1 MTRYIFLLSQQHT
14 HVLSL
19 ISFHLLLAIRTQ
31 SEKTFNSNFQPQ
43 TGLIVT
49 SQLSSSSIS
58 SVVFWW
64 SISRESHPPHPH
76 TRRPVSRPIR
86 QSRAKVGP
94 FARVSP
100 PPLPFSIYC
109 VGPVRVFL
117 IVTSKHKYR
126 HLSFLFFFLFI
137 YFFIFWF
144 HPYRTG
150 GLLVSFYTNQIE
162 SNCSMC

>member
-1 MTRYIFLLSQQHT
+1 M
-14 HVLSL
+14 
-19 ISFHLLLAIRTQ
+19 LLAIRTQ

-100 PPLPFSIYC
+100 PFSIYF

-126 HLSFLFFFLFI
+126 HLPTSDFFSFSTY
-137 YFFIFWF
+137 YFFWF

-150 GLLVSFYTNQIE
+150 GRLVSFYWNQIE

>member
-1 MTRYIFLLSQQHT
+1 M
-14 HVLSL
+14 
-19 ISFHLLLAIRTQ
+19 LLAIRNQ

-64 SISRESHPPHPH
+64 SISRESHPPRPH
-76 TRRPVSRPIR
+76 TRRPVTHLIR

-100 PPLPFSIYC
+100 PLFQFIVSGRCVCFSLLPLSTSTATSDFFSFSIY
-109 VGPVRVFL
+109 L
-117 IVTSKHKYR
+117 
-126 HLSFLFFFLFI
+126 LFFFF
-137 YFFIFWF
+137 FWF
-144 HPYRTG
+144 HPYRRG
-150 GLLVSFYTNQIE
+150 GYLVSFYTNQIE
-162 SNCSMC
+162 SNCSMCWFCSVRFRW

>member
-94 FARVSP
+94 FARVSR
-100 PPLPFSIYC
+100 PFSIYC

-117 IVTSKHKYR
+117 IVTSEHKYR
-126 HLSFLFFFLFI
+126 HLRFLFFFYLFI
-137 YFFIFWF
+137 YFFGSIHTVRVGFW
-144 HPYRTG
+144 
-150 GLLVSFYTNQIE
+150 LVSMVQIL
-162 SNCSMC
+162 